1 MSKGHKDEV
10 CTFET
15 RRIKKERNDAH
26 ENGNRI
32 VISGVQDA
40 PGDTHQRV
48 ANGFHGSDILHDLI
62 TTKFSGG
69 NNSNNGKQ
77 EKIRMIIEEAIGAE
91 SKTKV
96 QEVFLRVEQLRI
108 EEKLLLYLRMPS
120 CLTSGSGTIDPLRQ
134 PLNPLGN
141 RYEIHQTIMWIKT
154 HLEEDPDV
162 SLPKQEVYDE
172 YNTFCQINSMKPL
185 STADFGKVMKQVYP
199 RVRPRRLGVR
209 GQSRYCYAGMR
220 KRVKLAVPALP
231 SVKEIQE
238 VEEFDDT
245 ITEEMLGAASTLIR
259 EWAEGVLGLKFP
271 NLAALARHLV
281 ENICVDT
288 QSLAAVCI
296 LSATG
301 DALPSTPKVPETPPS
316 LSVTPVAGK
325 PAKLREAQLQLVK
338 KLQQREQTRDQK
350 HQGKTEKIDQGT
362 TKPPPNIQKSKKQK
376 SPISPLI
383 STTPKSTQPPQPPST
398 SNRSRKLP
406 RSSNQQSVSLQL
418 NCDNKSSINNDDQS
432 LNGAFPPDSG
442 HQKPQKNSRKRPSLD
457 DNQLNP
463 DTSPEKLQKTD
474 KSPKADEKII
484 QNSKNPR
491 APGKISVVAPNIL
504 KSKLQKI
511 DVDSLKPLQTSRK
524 TNGKVPP
531 GETPEV
537 LIKDEIS
544 LLESSK
550 LCAIDPGA
558 LDDYLNGGN
567 NSQEQEEELLQ
578 YFQQSSSSSSDDI
591 PIPEIP
597 MPSRSDKVSQLRLIL
612 QQNLKNS
619 TIPGPSNDPREAPG
633 PQNPQ
638 KILEQRLEVQKEEKM
653 ILPSLLN
660 QTNNSRRRVSFE
672 TTVIEHSPAVTLPTV
687 PQSPNTRRRIFNFTP
702 ISPGPHSPIN
712 ITPNGRAASKP
723 NSANASPFV
732 SPRNTPVPRS
742 RSTMA
747 PCRSSRSSSNGPI
760 PQKTF
765 NRSASCSASYSS
777 RNDDTTFVV
786 PTSGTSGTSGLSGI
800 SGMSGISGISGICSI
815 PGKSSAEVQVGGGKT
830 LCSTFLSSDLTP
842 QKQLMI
848 NYPSQENLQE
858 IKNIHKRP
866 KPDDQEISEYFNG
879 VKGTFGDN
887 FSRSQSVPLH
897 RMVNPTLMSP
907 ISSTS
912 TPYQG
917 LYQFQT
923 SSCSSVAQTPVP
935 SEYNDFEPSCLL
947 DEVGANL
954 MGEDQGF
961 LMEDKEIS
969 SENITKILNFLD
981 EDTGKGL
988 NIIDNGPDEI
998 IPGSGIILEGQA
1010 EALALP
1016 PGILEPGLE
1025 QNQVEEMQRGIHT
1038 RSYTNTPLPGASQ
1051 SLVDVTA
1058 GVAGGGV
1065 SYAGTFDDSSGSRSF
1080 PSTPQV
1086 YQESNEP
1093 MLSSPTL
1100 NSLNLRGEGGT
1111 SGRAVSDL
1119 LESNFLDGEGPEEG
1133 LDPLENFEGGFQDDE
1148 VLGPLF
1154 IGVDGNQ

>member
-15 RRIKKERNDAH
+15 RRIKKERTEPH
-26 ENGNRI
+26 ENGSRI
-32 VISGVQDA
+32 IVSGGQDA
-40 PGDTHQRV
+40 PGVAPAINDPHQRV
-48 ANGFHGSDILHDLI
+48 PNGFHTSDLLQDLI
-62 TTKFSGG
+62 STKFSGG
-69 NNSNNGKQ
+69 MNSNHGKQ
-77 EKIRMIIEEAIGAE
+77 EKIRMIIEEAIGEE
-91 SKTKV
+91 SKVKV
-96 QEVFLRVEQLRI
+96 QEVFLRVEQLRV
-108 EEKLLLYLRMPS
+108 EEKLLLYLKLPS
-120 CLTSGSGTIDPLRQ
+120 CLTNGAGTVDPLRQ

-141 RYEIHQTIMWIKT
+141 RYEIHQTIMWIRT

-172 YNTFCQINSMKPL
+172 YNTFCHINSMKPL

-238 VEEFDDT
+238 AEEFDES

-301 DALPSTPKVPETPPS
+301 DVLPSTPKVPETPPS

-325 PAKLREAQLQLVK
+325 PGKLREAQLQLQK
-338 KLQQREQTRDQK
+338 KLQQREHTRDQK
-350 HQGKTEKIDQGT
+350 HQGKIEKIDQGT
-362 TKPPPNIQKSKKQK
+362 TKPLPQKSKKQRT
-376 SPISPLI
+376 PISPVI
-383 STTPKSTQPPQPPST
+383 TTTPKSTHPPQPPAT

-418 NCDNKSSINNDDQS
+418 NCDNKNSINNDDLS
-432 LNGAFPPDSG
+432 LNGISPVDDRAP
-442 HQKPQKNSRKRPSLD
+442 KPAPKNSRKRPSLD
-457 DNQLNP
+457 DNQNP
-463 DTSPEKLQKTD
+463 DASPEKLQKTE
-474 KSPKADEKII
+474 KSPKTDDKVL
-484 QNSKNPR
+484 QNCKNTR

-511 DVDSLKPLQTSRK
+511 DLDTLKPLQPSRK
-524 TNGKVPP
+524 TNGKAPA
-531 GETPEV
+531 EAPEV

-544 LLESSK
+544 LLENSK
-550 LCAIDPGA
+550 LCTIDPGA

-567 NSQEQEEELLQ
+567 NSQEPEEELLQ
-578 YFQQSSSSSSDDI
+578 YFQQSSSSSSDAEV

-597 MPSRSDKVSQLRLIL
+597 LPSRSDKVSQLRLIL

-619 TIPGPSNDPREAPG
+619 TIPGPSSELPGETPRALNC
-633 PQNPQ
+633 QQ
-638 KILEQRLEVQKEEKM
+638 ALEQGLEAQKEEK
-653 ILPSLLN
+653 ILPSLLS
-660 QTNNSRRRVSFE
+660 QTNHSRRRVSFE
-672 TTVIEHSPAVTLPTV
+672 TNVIEHSPVVTLPTI

-747 PCRSSRSSSNGPI
+747 PCRSSRSSSNGPNI
-760 PQKTF
+760 IQKPF

-786 PTSGTSGTSGLSGI
+786 PTSGTSGI
-800 SGMSGISGISGICSI
+800 S
-815 PGKSSAEVQVGGGKT
+815 GKSSAEVQVGPAGKA
-830 LCSTFLSSDLTP
+830 LCSTFLSSDLNP
-842 QKQLMI
+842 QKQLLI

-858 IKNIHKRP
+858 IKNIHKRA
-866 KPDDQEISEYFNG
+866 KPDDQEISDYFNG
-879 VKGTFGDN
+879 VKAHFGDN

-907 ISSTS
+907 ISLTS
-912 TPYQG
+912 TPYPG
-917 LYQFQT
+917 LYHFNA
-923 SSCSSVAQTPVP
+923 SSCSSVAPTPVP
-935 SEYNDFEPSCLL
+935 SEFNDFGSTCLL
-947 DEVGANL
+947 DEVDANF

-969 SENITKILNFLD
+969 SENITKILDLLD
-981 EDTGKGL
+981 EDSGKGL
-988 NIIDNGPDEI
+988 NIMDNGSDDI
-998 IPGSGIILEGQA
+998 ITGSGIMLDSQGEGLGLNTGIG
-1010 EALALP
+1010 EAS
-1016 PGILEPGLE
+1016 LE
-1025 QNQVEEMQRGIHT
+1025 QDQVEEIQRSIST
-1038 RSYTNTPLPGASQ
+1038 RSYPNTPLSGGSQ
-1051 SLVDVTA
+1051 ILVDVTA

-1065 SYAGTFDDSSGSRSF
+1065 AYPGGYDDSSGSRSF
-1080 PSTPQV
+1080 PNTPQV
-1086 YQESNEP
+1086 YRESNEP

-1100 NSLNLRGEGGT
+1100 NSLNLRGESRG
-1111 SGRAVSDL
+1111 SGRGVSDL
-1119 LESNFLDGEGPEEG
+1119 LETNFLEAEGGEEE
-1133 LDPLENFEGGFQDDE
+1133 LDPLENFEGEFQDDE

-1154 IGVDGNQ
+1154 IGVDGNR